1 MWDVM
6 RRRKIVV
13 GLLFGGRSAE
23 HEISIRS
30 ASAIFNNLDR
40 RKYRPLCLYINRKGG
55 LRTVASPHL
64 RGAELNAGPFRSFL
78 PWRRGIFPGGRT
90 ADIYFPVLHGPY
102 GEDGTVQGLLELAD
116 VPYVGAGV
124 AASALAMDKALTK
137 SILKAAGLPQVEY
150 LVLPENEWRGGREA
164 VLSRIRSSFR
174 LPVFVKPAN
183 LGSSVGIT
191 KVNVWSRLGPALR
204 TAFLYDRKVLVE
216 QGVAGRE
223 LECAVLGND
232 SPSASL
238 PGELIPY
245 REFYDY
251 EDKYLLGKTRFIAP
265 AVLPADILREVR
277 RLSLAAFKAVGCSGM
292 ARVDFFLERS
302 KGRLLVSEINTIP
315 GFTEISMFPLL
326 WERTGLPF
334 PRLLDRLI
342 RLGFERHRARK
353 RRLEWRAR

>member
-1 MWDVM
+1 MP
-6 RRRKIVV
+6 RRKLAV

-23 HEISIRS
+23 HEVSLRS
-30 ASAIFNNLDR
+30 AAAVYGNLDR
-40 RKYRPLCLYINRKGG
+40 RKYRPVCLYVNKRGDVRK
-55 LRTVASPHL
+55 VASPL
-64 RGAELNAGPFRSFL
+64 LSVAELTAGPFLGFL
-78 PWRRGIFPGGRT
+78 PWQEGMSRRGVS

-102 GEDGTVQGLLELAD
+102 GEDGTIQGLLELAD

-124 AASALAMDKALTK
+124 AASALGMDKVLMK
-137 SILKAAGLPQVEY
+137 SLFRAAGLPQVKYE
-150 LVLPENEWRGGREA
+150 VLQEREWRTGQKAAR
-164 VLSRIRSSFR
+164 SRIRSSLR

-191 KVNVWSRLGPALR
+191 KVKAWSALGAAIRTALR
-204 TAFLYDRKVLVE
+204 YDRKILVE

-223 LECAVLGND
+223 IECAVLGND
-232 SPSASL
+232 APSASL

-265 AVLPADILREVR
+265 ASLPRGIVREVQ
-277 RLSLAAFKAVGCSGM
+277 RLSLHAFQAVDGAGM
-292 ARVDFFLERS
+292 ARVDFFLETGTR
-302 KGRLLVSEINTIP
+302 RLFISEINTIP

-326 WERTGLPF
+326 WTLSGLPF

-342 RLGFERHRARK
+342 RLGFERHAAKK
-353 RRLEWRAR
+353 RLPEKYSR